1 MKKFIMAT
9 VIAACIALCAAV
21 WPQSKVVKETPV
33 PPPTPAVCA
42 TEAAVAELKTEVQ
55 TTSTSEKEKEAVPP
69 TKAPLEIFAEP
80 ELAPG
85 EIPTAHQEHP
95 TPEPEMA
102 SEATPKPAPEP
113 THELP
118 AVQPTQMSNMV
129 YVEGFGWIESQ
140 GPNYVEYAADMLGV
154 GALINIAVSVPS
166 FAGTYHIDAASLIIS
181 CRTRWLGICMDST
194 SFENMQYAYRPKF
207 PFVLPCV
214 SIQAKFRRAN
224 LCVSL

>member
-102 SEATPKPAPEP
+102 SEVSPEPVPEP
-113 THELP
+113 TPEPFAAQP
-118 AVQPTQMSNMV
+118 AQSGDMV

-140 GPNYVEYAADMLGV
+140 GPNYVEYAADM
-154 GALINIAVSVPS
+154 
-166 FAGTYHIDAASLIIS
+166 Y
-181 CRTRWLGICMDST
+181 
-194 SFENMQYAYRPKF
+194 ENGNKIGSMG
-207 PFVLPCV
+207 
-214 SIQAKFRRAN
+214 
-224 LCVSL
+224 

>member
-1 MKKFIMAT
+1 MKKFITAT

-33 PPPTPAVCA
+33 PPPTPTVCA
-42 TEAAVAELKTEVQ
+42 AEAAAVELKTEVQ
-55 TTSTSEKEKEAVPP
+55 TTPTSEKEKEAVPS

-95 TPEPEMA
+95 TPEPEMG

-113 THELP
+113 THELL
-118 AVQPTQMSNMV
+118 AGHPTQMRNMV

-140 GPNYVEYAADMLGV
+140 GPNRVEYAADMYENGNK
-154 GALINIAVSVPS
+154 I
-166 FAGTYHIDAASLIIS
+166 GTM
-181 CRTRWLGICMDST
+181 G
-194 SFENMQYAYRPKF
+194 
-207 PFVLPCV
+207 
-214 SIQAKFRRAN
+214 
-224 LCVSL
+224 

>member
-1 MKKFIMAT
+1 MKKFIMTT

-21 WPQSKVVKETPV
+21 WPQSKAPEETPT

-42 TEAAVAELKTEVQ
+42 PEATVAECNTEVQ
-55 TTSTSEKEKEAVPP
+55 TTPLAEKEKEAVPL
-69 TKAPLEIFAEP
+69 TKAPLEISDEP
-80 ELAPG
+80 ELEPG

-118 AVQPTQMSNMV
+118 AVQPTQMGNMV

-140 GPNYVEYAADMLGV
+140 GPNHVEYAEDM
-154 GALINIAVSVPS
+154 
-166 FAGTYHIDAASLIIS
+166 Y
-181 CRTRWLGICMDST
+181 
-194 SFENMQYAYRPKF
+194 ENGNKIGSMG
-207 PFVLPCV
+207 
-214 SIQAKFRRAN
+214 
-224 LCVSL
+224 

>member
-1 MKKFIMAT
+1 MKKRIIAT
-9 VIAACIALCAAV
+9 AVIAACIALCAAV
-21 WPQSKVVKETPV
+21 WPQSNVPEETPG

-55 TTSTSEKEKEAVPP
+55 TTPTSEKEKEAVPP
-69 TKAPLEIFAEP
+69 TKAPLEISAEP

-129 YVEGFGWIESQ
+129 CVEGFGWIESQ
-140 GPNYVEYAADMLGV
+140 GPNRVEYAADM
-154 GALINIAVSVPS
+154 
-166 FAGTYHIDAASLIIS
+166 Y
-181 CRTRWLGICMDST
+181 
-194 SFENMQYAYRPKF
+194 ENGNKIGSMG
-207 PFVLPCV
+207 
-214 SIQAKFRRAN
+214 
-224 LCVSL
+224 

>member
-9 VIAACIALCAAV
+9 VIAACIALCTAV

-33 PPPTPAVCA
+33 PPPTPAVYA

-69 TKAPLEIFAEP
+69 TKAHLETFAEP

-85 EIPTAHQEHP
+85 EIPTAHQEHL

-102 SEATPKPAPEP
+102 SEATPKPVPDP

-118 AVQPTQMSNMV
+118 AVQPTQPGDMV

-140 GPNYVEYAADMLGV
+140 GPNRVEYAADM
-154 GALINIAVSVPS
+154 
-166 FAGTYHIDAASLIIS
+166 Y
-181 CRTRWLGICMDST
+181 
-194 SFENMQYAYRPKF
+194 ENGNKIGSMG
-207 PFVLPCV
+207 
-214 SIQAKFRRAN
+214 
-224 LCVSL
+224 

>member
-21 WPQSKVVKETPV
+21 WPQSKVVKETHV
-33 PPPTPAVCA
+33 PSPTPAVCA

-102 SEATPKPAPEP
+102 SEATPKPKPEP
-113 THELP
+113 IPEPPT
-118 AVQPTQMSNMV
+118 VQKTVAPQPGDMV

-140 GPNYVEYAADMLGV
+140 GPNRVEYAADMYENGNK
-154 GALINIAVSVPS
+154 I
-166 FAGTYHIDAASLIIS
+166 GTM
-181 CRTRWLGICMDST
+181 G
-194 SFENMQYAYRPKF
+194 
-207 PFVLPCV
+207 
-214 SIQAKFRRAN
+214 
-224 LCVSL
+224 

>member
-21 WPQSKVVKETPV
+21 WPQSKAPEETPV
-33 PPPTPAVCA
+33 PTQTPTVYAA
-42 TEAAVAELKTEVQ
+42 EAAVAELKTEVQ

-102 SEATPKPAPEP
+102 SEATPKPTPEP

-118 AVQPTQMSNMV
+118 AVQPTQMGNMV

-140 GPNYVEYAADMLGV
+140 GPNRVEYAADM
-154 GALINIAVSVPS
+154 
-166 FAGTYHIDAASLIIS
+166 Y
-181 CRTRWLGICMDST
+181 
-194 SFENMQYAYRPKF
+194 ENGNKIGSMG
-207 PFVLPCV
+207 
-214 SIQAKFRRAN
+214 
-224 LCVSL
+224 